1 MELNFVTLQDEVN
14 GKPPTAWTFL
24 IRLSQMH
31 GGFHSKEGNKVAKV
45 SNSELK
51 RWIQNS
57 ALIINGEQ
65 VKWDELI
72 DFPVFS
78 IVLFPKSE
86 KQRTTLL

>member
-1 MELNFVTLQDEVN
+1 MELNFQTLQDDVK
-14 GKPPTAWTFL
+14 GSPPTAWTFL

-31 GGFHSKEGNKVAKV
+31 GGFHSKEGNKVSKV

-57 ALIINGEQ
+57 ALIINGEPK
-65 VKWDELI
+65 KWDELM

-86 KQRTTLL
+86 KQRTTIL